1 MTELHDCYILIIN
14 SIIREQTHKK
24 ILMMWRESSEN
35 CTCFFI
41 INSFNYYYSCCGI
54 PRGKDSGMGSA
65 IGGGT
70 NANMSGRTRGKDVVL
85 SKITMVCGVL
95 FAILCLVLG
104 RYMNTF

>member
-1 MTELHDCYILIIN
+1 MKIVLVSLLLIL
-14 SIIREQTHKK
+14 SIII
-24 ILMMWRESSEN
+24 ILAVVSQEEK
-35 CTCFFI
+35 T
-41 INSFNYYYSCCGI
+41 
-54 PRGKDSGMGSA
+54 PGMDSA

>member
-1 MTELHDCYILIIN
+1 MKIVLVSLLLIL
-14 SIIREQTHKK
+14 SIII
-24 ILMMWRESSEN
+24 ILAVVSQEEK
-35 CTCFFI
+35 TL
-41 INSFNYYYSCCGI
+41 
-54 PRGKDSGMGSA
+54 GMGSA

>member
-1 MTELHDCYILIIN
+1 MKIVLVSLLLIL
-14 SIIREQTHKK
+14 SIII
-24 ILMMWRESSEN
+24 ILAVVSQEEK
-35 CTCFFI
+35 T
-41 INSFNYYYSCCGI
+41 
-54 PRGKDSGMGSA
+54 PGMGSA

-104 RYMNTF
+104 RYMNTFYCRGKRLAEASLFI